1 MKLVRFHP
9 SALAG
14 NLIELLQPKSM
25 QALDPSILEPE
36 IQPFI
41 PLLFSLHTI
50 GLIIRLLLHGHLAPH
65 ALFPPVQQHEI
76 LPEHNK
82 SNNAQRTNADQDFI
96 TLVIIRAI
104 VSPVNLG
111 TDERANLHDHVVRRG
126 RDSTL
131 LQIKAVLGN
140 PCANDY

>member
-25 QALDPSILEPE
+25 QALDPSI
-36 IQPFI
+36 
-41 PLLFSLHTI
+41 LFSLHTI

-104 VSPVNLG
+104 VSPINLG